1 MPGKILD
8 KTTELVLET
17 FENSENQIKDG
28 MDISLALVDV
38 ENSKLFWAGANSPLW
53 ILRSANNQLQEFKP
67 NKQPVAS
74 SDNPILFTTQEID
87 IEKNDTIYL
96 FTDGYVDQ
104 TGGEKGKKL
113 MKKTLREIVLSL
125 AENDIQSQHKIITDS
140 FFNWKKQEEQVD
152 DICFIGIK
160 I

>member
-1 MPGKILD
+1 
-8 KTTELVLET
+8 
-17 FENSENQIKDG
+17 
-28 MDISLALVDV
+28 
-38 ENSKLFWAGANSPLW
+38 
-53 ILRSANNQLQEFKP
+53 
-67 NKQPVAS
+67 
-74 SDNPILFTTQEID
+74 
-87 IEKNDTIYL
+87 L